1 MERSLTPPIDQS
13 DPRSMKTFSLAGS
26 AGLVTGSSKGIGLAI
41 AHGLREAGAEVV
53 FHGNTSRPADL
64 PADSAF
70 VAGNLLELETPPALI
85 AAAFAA
91 KPQLDLLVCN
101 AGSFFDRDF
110 LSMGAAEWERTM
122 NLNVRAAYFTV
133 QAFARELVARQR
145 PGAVVIVSSTNGFQS
160 EDESTAYDTSKGAL
174 VMMTRTLAQ
183 ALAPHRIRVNGMA
196 PGLIRTPLTKW
207 IDEQDEKRHHYE
219 KKIFLGRVG
228 EAEDCAGPTAFL
240 LSPAAAYITGQVIV
254 VDGGLTV
261 GQIGK
266 M

>member
-110 LSMGAAEWERTM
+110 LAWAPPSGS
-122 NLNVRAAYFTV
+122 
-133 QAFARELVARQR
+133 AR
-145 PGAVVIVSSTNGFQS
+145 
-160 EDESTAYDTSKGAL
+160 
-174 VMMTRTLAQ
+174 
-183 ALAPHRIRVNGMA
+183 
-196 PGLIRTPLTKW
+196 
-207 IDEQDEKRHHYE
+207 
-219 KKIFLGRVG
+219 
-228 EAEDCAGPTAFL
+228 
-240 LSPAAAYITGQVIV
+240 
-254 VDGGLTV
+254 
-261 GQIGK
+261 
-266 M
+266 

>member
-1 MERSLTPPIDQS
+1 
-13 DPRSMKTFSLAGS
+13 MKTFSLAGS

-41 AHGLREAGAEVV
+41 AQGLREAGAEVV
-53 FHGNTSRPADL
+53 FHGNTSRPPDL
-64 PADSAF
+64 PADSGF
-70 VAGNLLELETPPALI
+70 VAGNLLDPDTPSKLI
-85 AAAFAA
+85 AGAFAA
-91 KPQLDLLVCN
+91 KPQLDLLFCN

-207 IDEQDEKRHHYE
+207 IDEQHEKRHHYE
-219 KKIFLGRVG
+219 RKIFLARIG